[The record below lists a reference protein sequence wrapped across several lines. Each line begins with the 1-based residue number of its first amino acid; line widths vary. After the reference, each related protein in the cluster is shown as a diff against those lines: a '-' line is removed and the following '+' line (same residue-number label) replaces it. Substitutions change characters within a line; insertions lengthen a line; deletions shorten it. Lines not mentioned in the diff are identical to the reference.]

1 VNQKRKLT
9 LVDLIQTERMLRAL
23 LREKPTKAHE
33 IIEGDE
39 MDVLIRMM
47 SRIDDVLETVGRFIL
62 DMIS

>member
-1 VNQKRKLT
+1 
-9 LVDLIQTERMLRAL
+9 MLRAL

>member
-1 VNQKRKLT
+1 VNQNRKLT
-9 LVDLIQTERMLRAL
+9 LVDFNKAERMLRAL
-23 LREKPTKAHE
+23 LREKPTKIHE

-62 DMIS
+62 AMI